1 MSANI
6 TRTDVHKPPDR
17 PSFEEIRLEVA
28 KRRVEARSDAVKE
41 NLALLEQLSREIKNG
56 DSYE

>member
-6 TRTDVHKPPDR
+6 ERTDVRKPPDQ
-17 PSFEEIRLEVA
+17 PSLEEIRLEVA
-28 KRRVEARSDAVKE
+28 KRRVEVRINAVKE
-41 NLALLEQLSREIKNG
+41 NTALLEQIAREIKNG